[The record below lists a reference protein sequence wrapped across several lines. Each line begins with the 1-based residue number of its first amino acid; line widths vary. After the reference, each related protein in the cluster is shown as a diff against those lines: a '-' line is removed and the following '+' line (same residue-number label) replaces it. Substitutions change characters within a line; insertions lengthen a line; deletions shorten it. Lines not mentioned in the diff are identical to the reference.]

1 MSLQF
6 NNSQWQYDP
15 AYHVYYQLGIPYCA
29 NPETPEYETLAI
41 YVPGEYFTAVE
52 NGDGTYTCTVDP
64 NGAVS
69 GFTAATA
76 PVAIPV
82 RTPGYMA
89 LKAQDKYKYTA
100 AQPFLDAG
108 FIYVHAG
115 CRGRN
120 NGYDKDGNLEFSG
133 GAPWGVTD
141 LKAAVRYLR
150 YNSAALPGD
159 QNAVFTF
166 GMSGGGAQSALMG
179 ASGDSELYTPYLEA
193 IGAILTDDNGEPV
206 SDAVTGAMC
215 WCPVTTLDVADQAYE
230 WNMGQYSREGTRA
243 RHLWTSLL
251 SDDMAHAFAEH
262 LNGLGLVDGDG
273 NALTLQESADGIYA
287 AGSYYD
293 YLMTVIN
300 QSLTNYL
307 ADHNLCTEEEIRA
320 YLSALNTEEDWV
332 TYVPDAGVRVK
343 DMAAVAR
350 YWKLPGKAVGAFDS
364 FAGTAPENRLF
375 GNDERD
381 AAHYNP
387 LMAQLMADNADRY
400 SAAAGWD
407 PEMISAYAVANTLTD
422 KLGNSIRYRQNTYNP
437 MYYLSPAYEGYGKST
452 PAKYWRIRSGLK
464 QSDTALTTEVNI
476 ALCLAQFENVA
487 LDFETVWDQP
497 HVEAERTGDSTE
509 NFIRWVYDC
518 LGNPCTP
525 QPRNSGTGEAAE
537 EAASEL
543 VFDLSYT
550 LAEGYDKY
558 QVVPFY
564 IPPIDLTVPVFVS
577 ADKDETRFHMQFS
590 MFGDE
595 QLVVVE
601 HRDGAL
607 VVTADRN
614 GFAGR
619 DGVIIA
625 ELAVKAGRWV
635 TPGAFEAASPYTA
648 PSAYAEYLILNY
660 HFGPMDLDVP
670 ILVSSDS
677 RHTQFHLHFD
687 FFEDEQVVEVTTQGD
702 TLVVTYDKTGF
713 FGMEGPAIARA
724 ALDQNN
730 WLPND

>member
-1 MSLQF
+1 MSLKF
-6 NNSQWQYDP
+6 NNSVWKYDP
-15 AYHVYYQLGIPYCA
+15 AFHVYYQLGIPYCT
-29 NPETPEYETLAI
+29 NPETLEYETLAV
-41 YVPGEYFTAVE
+41 YVPGEYMTAE
-52 NGDGTYTCTVDP
+52 DNGDGTYTCTANPD
-64 NGAVS
+64 GTVS

-100 AQPFLDAG
+100 AQPYLDAG

-141 LKAAVRYLR
+141 LKAAIRYLR

-159 QNAVFTF
+159 QNTIFTF

-193 IGAILTDDNGEPV
+193 ISAIMTDDSGAPI

-230 WNMGQYSREGTRA
+230 WNMGQYSNEGTRA
-243 RHLWTSLL
+243 DHLWTSLL
-251 SDDMAHAFAEH
+251 SDDMSLAFARHINE
-262 LNGLGLVDGDG
+262 LGLADAEGQPL
-273 NALTLQESADGIYA
+273 ALSESADGIYA

-293 YLMTVIN
+293 YLMKVIN
-300 QSLTNYL
+300 HSLTNYL
-307 ADHNLCTEEEIRA
+307 ADHNLTTEDEIKA
-320 YLSALNTEEDWV
+320 YLSTLNTEEEWI
-332 TYVPDAGVRVK
+332 TYDPATGVSVK
-343 DMAAVAR
+343 GMAAVAR

-375 GNDERD
+375 GNDESD

-387 LMAQLMADNADRY
+387 LMAQLMADNAERY

-407 PEMISAYAVANTLTD
+407 ANVIPAYAVANTLTD
-422 KLGNSIRYRQNTYNP
+422 KLGKSIQYRQNAYNP
-437 MYYLSPAYEGYGKST
+437 MYYLSPAYEGYQKST
-452 PAKYWRIRSGLK
+452 LAKYWRIRSGLK

-497 HVEAERTGDSTE
+497 HVEAERSGDSTG

-525 QPRNSGTGEAAE
+525 QPRNSGTGEVEE
-537 EAASEL
+537 EAAPALS
-543 VFDLSYT
+543 FDLPYT

-577 ADKDETRFHMQFS
+577 TDKDETRFHMQFS

-601 HRDGAL
+601 NQNGAL

-625 ELAVKAGRWV
+625 EMAVKAAHWI
-635 TPGAFEAASPYTA
+635 TPGAFDATSPYTA
-648 PSAYAEYLILNY
+648 PSAYAEYLVMNY

-670 ILVSSDS
+670 VLVSSDS
-677 RHTQFHLHFD
+677 QHTQFHLHFD

-702 TLVVTYDKTGF
+702 ALVVTYDKTGF
-713 FGMEGPAIARA
+713 FGMEGPAIAQA
-724 ALDQNN
+724 ALKLNT
-730 WLPND
+730 WVPND

>member
-1 MSLQF
+1 MSLIF
-6 NNSQWQYDP
+6 NNTLWKYDP
-15 AYHVYYQLGIPYCA
+15 AFHVYYQLGIPYCA
-29 NPETPEYETLAI
+29 APETLEYETLAV
-41 YVPGEYFTAVE
+41 YVPGEYMEAKD
-52 NGDGTYTCTVDP
+52 NGDGTYTCTANPD
-64 NGAVS
+64 GTVS

-89 LKAQDKYKYTA
+89 LKALDKYKYTA
-100 AQPFLDAG
+100 AQPYLDAG

-150 YNSAALPGD
+150 YNSAVLPGD
-159 QNAVFTF
+159 QNRIFTF

-179 ASGDSELYTPYLEA
+179 ASGDSELYTPYLES
-193 IGAILTDDNGEPV
+193 IGAIMTDDSGAPI
-206 SDAVTGAMC
+206 SDAVAGAMC

-243 RHLWTSLL
+243 DHLWTSLL
-251 SDDMAHAFAEH
+251 SKDMSLAFAEH
-262 LNGLGLVDGDG
+262 INRLGLVNADG
-273 NALTLQESADGIYA
+273 APLTLTESEAGIYA

-293 YLMTVIN
+293 CLMQVIN
-300 QSLTNYL
+300 RSLTNYL
-307 ADHNLCTEEEIRA
+307 ADNGLNTEDEIRT
-320 YLSALNTEEDWV
+320 YLSALNTEEEWI
-332 TYVPDAGVRVK
+332 TYDPASGVSVK
-343 DMAAVAR
+343 DMAAVAK

-375 GNDERD
+375 GNDEHD

-387 LMAQLMADNADRY
+387 LMAKLMADHAERY
-400 SAAAGWD
+400 SAADDWD
-407 PEMISAYAVANTLTD
+407 PDVIPAYAAANTLTD
-422 KLGNSIRYRQNTYNP
+422 KLGKSIRYRQNTYNP
-437 MYYLSPAYEGYGKST
+437 MYYLSPAYEGYRKST
-452 PAKYWRIRSGLK
+452 LAKYWRIRSGLK
-464 QSDTALTTEVNI
+464 QSDTALTTEVNM

-518 LGNPCTP
+518 LDNPCIP
-525 QPRNSGTGEAAE
+525 QPRNSGTGEVE
-537 EAASEL
+537 EEVFEL
-543 VFDLSYT
+543 TCALPYT
-550 LAEGYDKY
+550 LAEGYDKH
-558 QVVPFY
+558 QIVPFY

-590 MFGDE
+590 MFGGE

-601 HRDGAL
+601 HRNGAL

-619 DGVIIA
+619 DGILIA
-625 ELAVKAGRWV
+625 ELAIKAGRWI
-635 TPGAFEAASPYTA
+635 TPGPFEAVSPYTA
-648 PSAYAEYLILNY
+648 PSAYAEYLVMNY
-660 HFGPMDLDVP
+660 HFAPMDLDVP

-677 RHTQFHLHFD
+677 QHTQFHLHFD
-687 FFEDEQVVEVTTQGD
+687 LFEDEQIVEVTTQGD
-702 TLVVTYDKTGF
+702 ALVVTYDKTGF

-724 ALDQNN
+724 ALKQNT
-730 WLPND
+730 WFPND